1 MKKASQEI
9 WWRDAQNVS
18 DKQGCASV
26 ASVEEME
33 EPVSSGFVD
42 AMSAI
47 IDTIYAF
54 ILLIDQHLRD
64 LLNNQRRSV
73 GYTELTKAHTM

>member
-1 MKKASQEI
+1 MKKANPEI
-9 WWRDAQNVS
+9 WWQDAQNVS
-18 DKQGCASV
+18 DKQGYASV

-33 EPVSSGFVD
+33 EDVSSGFVD

-64 LLNNQRRSV
+64 LLNSQ
-73 GYTELTKAHTM
+73 

>member
-1 MKKASQEI
+1 MDFAEFKKKASRRS
-9 WWRDAQNVS
+9 WWQDAQNVLH
-18 DKQGCASV
+18 KQDCESV

-33 EPVSSGFVD
+33 EDASSGFVD
-42 AMSAI
+42 AIIAI

-64 LLNNQRRSV
+64 LLNNQ
-73 GYTELTKAHTM
+73 

>member
-1 MKKASQEI
+1 MEKMSQRI

-18 DKQGCASV
+18 DKQGYASV

-33 EPVSSGFVD
+33 EDVSSGFVD
-42 AMSAI
+42 AMSVI
-47 IDTIYAF
+47 IDTIYVF

-64 LLNNQRRSV
+64 LLNSQ
-73 GYTELTKAHTM
+73 

>member
-1 MKKASQEI
+1 M
-9 WWRDAQNVS
+9 
-18 DKQGCASV
+18 

-33 EPVSSGFVD
+33 EDASSGFVD
-42 AMSAI
+42 AIIAI

-64 LLNNQRRSV
+64 LLNNQ
-73 GYTELTKAHTM
+73 